1 MADHPSE
8 QELAKWQRWFAVEC
22 NNTAWDLAEKPQR
35 SPEENEAMLQAAHAA
50 AYHWSK
56 AGNEL
61 NQVRARLLLAQ
72 VHALLGDGP
81 RALEYALSSH
91 AYLTKHPSEDW
102 ERALSHAV
110 LAHAA
115 KVAGQ
120 EALYREHYLVA
131 KRLGEGLPEDDK
143 AMFKKTFGQIPGI

>member
-1 MADHPSE
+1 MPDHPND

-22 NNTAWDLAEKPQR
+22 NNAAWDLAEKPER
-35 SPEENEAMLQAAHAA
+35 STEENAAMLQVAHAA

-56 AGNEL
+56 AGNAL

-81 RALEYALSSH
+81 RALEYARSSH
-91 AYLTKHPSEDW
+91 ADLAQPQSPEW
-102 ERALSHAV
+102 ERALAHAV

-120 EALYREHYLVA
+120 EALYREHYPVA

-143 AMFKKTFGQIPGI
+143 AMFMKTFGQIPAI